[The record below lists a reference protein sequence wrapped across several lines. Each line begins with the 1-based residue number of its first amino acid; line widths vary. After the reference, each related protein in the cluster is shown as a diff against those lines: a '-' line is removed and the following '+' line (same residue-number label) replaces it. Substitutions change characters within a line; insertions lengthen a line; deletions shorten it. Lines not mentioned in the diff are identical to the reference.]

1 MEIERIFCRSCFTF
15 QAKQVLIYVGGS
27 NQETQQQQ
35 SNVWKLGE
43 ILQNLFHILGYRCL
57 CRGALTS
64 KFQPKRFLKSRFLLA
79 GCYCIGTCGKQA
91 KKLLQLT
98 SLSAPTCIRTA
109 KFVRWL
115 QVHVISVLV
124 LLTIEHPL
132 LDQEPLNFDLKYSF
146 GQ

>member
-1 MEIERIFCRSCFTF
+1 MEIERILYRTCFAF
-15 QAKQVLIYVGGS
+15 QAEQVFVQRGP
-27 NQETQQQQ
+27 NQETQQQQQ
-35 SNVWKLGE
+35 SNVWKLRE
-43 ILQNLFHILGYRCL
+43 FFREPVSHFRLNRCL
-57 CRGALTS
+57 CRGGVTS
-64 KFQPKRFLKSRFLLA
+64 KFQPNRFLKSRFLLA
-79 GCYCIGTCGKQA
+79 GCCCIGTCGKQV

-132 LDQEPLNFDLKYSF
+132 LDQEPLKFDL
-146 GQ
+146 Q